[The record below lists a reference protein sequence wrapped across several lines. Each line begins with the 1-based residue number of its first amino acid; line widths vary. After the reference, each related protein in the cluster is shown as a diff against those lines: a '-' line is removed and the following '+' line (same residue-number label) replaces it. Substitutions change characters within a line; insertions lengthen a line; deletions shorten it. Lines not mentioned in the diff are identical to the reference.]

1 MDPHNEV
8 QETGDLILNSWKY
21 VSGLQYVISM
31 IQNHPCYDPSVGVR
45 GIMQQPLYDDQGNA
59 DHGVMRFS
67 KIDAASTAAFLDDYL
82 AIRGVLSQL
91 GTLFSTERKRE
102 SVRSS
107 LRIPYEMLRTGKDE
121 IPDLARIP
129 GFLRSLS
136 GFCELEEEEARF
148 IRLLEGVIRGENLPV
163 LFRTLYDDAEIP
175 DRALGILL
183 SLKERMTRSWL
194 PELEKFLDSQSI
206 PTDFMPRAYV
216 ILLMK
221 WNMDEVQNLGGIRL
235 SEGKVL
241 CPAGK
246 VFATSASI
254 W

>member
-31 IQNHPCYDPSVGVR
+31 IQNHPCYDLSVGVR

-67 KIDAASTAAFLDDYL
+67 KIDAASTAAFLDEYL

-121 IPDLARIP
+121 IPDLAKIP

-163 LFRTLYDDAEIP
+163 LFRTLYDDVEIP

-183 SLKERMTRSWL
+183 SLKERMTRTWL
-194 PELEKFLDSQSI
+194 PELEKYLDSQSI

-221 WNMDEVQNLGGIRL
+221 WNMDEVQNLGGIQL
-235 SEGKVL
+235 SNGDAVLCPPGKVL
-241 CPAGK
+241 R
-246 VFATSASI
+246 
-254 W
+254 